1 MIDPAIPII
10 HLCFAAL
17 SLNWP
22 ELVFTRK
29 NNEMMFIHFEIE
41 NRERMKSSDEN

>member
-17 SLNWP
+17 SV
-22 ELVFTRK
+22 ELARVSFHTK